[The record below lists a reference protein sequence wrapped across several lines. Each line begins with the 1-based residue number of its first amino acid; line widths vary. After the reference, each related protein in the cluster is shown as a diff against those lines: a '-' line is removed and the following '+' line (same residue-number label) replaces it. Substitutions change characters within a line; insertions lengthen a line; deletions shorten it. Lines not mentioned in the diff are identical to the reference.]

1 MNEKKILH
9 SLTEMQDF
17 ARDFVQTLSP
27 QQTGATVLGLYGDLG
42 AGKTSFTQGLAQA
55 LGVSDTVVSP
65 TFVIM
70 KVYKTRDMTFEIREN
85 SNAFFISRIS
95 NLVSRFFN
103 ISYLKSQI
111 SVFTHLIHI
120 DAYRIE
126 RPEEMLR
133 LGWNDIISNKENL
146 VIVEWP
152 ERIGANMPEHI
163 KIKFEHITENERE
176 VEVTQI

>member
-1 MNEKKILH
+1 MNEKKTLH

-27 QQTGATVLGLYGDLG
+27 QETGATVLGLYGDLG

-70 KVYKTRDMTFEIREN
+70 KKYELNPDHFKFEIL
-85 SNAFFISRIS
+85 
-95 NLVSRFFN
+95 NL
-103 ISYLKSQI
+103 K
-111 SVFTHLIHI
+111 FTHLIHI

-126 RPEEMLR
+126 KPEEMIR

-146 VIVEWP
+146 VVVEWP
-152 ERIGANMPEHI
+152 ERVGANMPEHI
-163 KIKFEHITENERE
+163 KINFNHISENERE

>member
-1 MNEKKILH
+1 
-9 SLTEMQDF
+9 MQNF

-27 QQTGATVLGLYGDLG
+27 QQNGATVLGLYGDLG

-70 KVYKTRDMTFEIREN
+70 KKYELNPDH
-85 SNAFFISRIS
+85 
-95 NLVSRFFN
+95 
-103 ISYLKSQI
+103 LK
-111 SVFTHLIHI
+111 FTSLIHI

-126 RPEEMLR
+126 KPEEMIR

-146 VIVEWP
+146 VVVEWP
-152 ERIGANMPEHI
+152 ERVRANMPEHI
-163 KIKFEHITENERE
+163 KINFNHISENERE